1 MEDTGLGHLIA
12 PVHTHVAQVT
22 SRGRG
27 NVTTPIL
34 VVEESSVV
42 ERAMKGKPV
51 SWGWVSGLSNTD
63 LTDND

>member
-1 MEDTGLGHLIA
+1 MEDSSLGHLIA
-12 PVHTHVAQVT
+12 HVHTHLAQVT

-51 SWGWVSGLSNTD
+51 
-63 LTDND
+63 

>member
-51 SWGWVSGLSNTD
+51 
-63 LTDND
+63 